1 MYVGK
6 SYPSDVLF
14 KLNVIAVDMNKDFS
28 SSYLLESKCL
38 WHERLGHVNNKTL
51 RKLINLNI
59 FPKFECNK
67 SNCQICV
74 ESKYAKHP
82 YKSVERNSN
91 PLELIH
97 TDICDKKSTPSRGGK
112 KYFITFIFDCTRY
125 CYVYLLKGED

>member
-6 SYPSDVLF
+6 GYLSDGLL
-14 KLNVIAVDMNKDFS
+14 KLNVIAVDMNKDFT

-38 WHERLGHVNNKTL
+38 WHERLGNKTL

-59 FPKFECNK
+59 LPKFECNK
-67 SNCQICV
+67 SKCQICV
-74 ESKYAKHP
+74 DSKYAKHS

-97 TDICDKKSTPSRGGK
+97 T
-112 KYFITFIFDCTRY
+112 IFVT
-125 CYVYLLKGED
+125 